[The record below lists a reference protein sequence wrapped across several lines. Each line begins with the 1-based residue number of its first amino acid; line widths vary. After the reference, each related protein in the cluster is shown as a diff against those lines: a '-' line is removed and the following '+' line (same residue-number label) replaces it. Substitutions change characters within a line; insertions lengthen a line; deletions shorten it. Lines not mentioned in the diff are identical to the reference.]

1 MIKLKNVNTLF
12 LNKIY
17 ERKKVILWYC
27 LSISVSKGEVNYRGR
42 KMLTD
47 TIQISGLPE
56 TVIQGV
62 SERARAVGTTAEEYV
77 RYLIEEDLSSSSL
90 NLRVLFAPVREQ
102 IKESGTS
109 DDELTELLEEAR
121 EEVFQKNQ
129 DKK

>member
-1 MIKLKNVNTLF
+1 
-12 LNKIY
+12 
-17 ERKKVILWYC
+17 
-27 LSISVSKGEVNYRGR
+27 
-42 KMLTD
+42 MLTD

-62 SERARAVGTTAEEYV
+62 SDRAKAVGTTAEEYV

-102 IKESGTS
+102 IKESGIS
-109 DDELTELLEEAR
+109 ENELTDLLEEAR

-129 DKK
+129 NKK

>member
-1 MIKLKNVNTLF
+1 
-12 LNKIY
+12 
-17 ERKKVILWYC
+17 
-27 LSISVSKGEVNYRGR
+27 
-42 KMLTD
+42 MLTD

-62 SERARAVGTTAEEYV
+62 SDRAKAVGTTAEEYV

-102 IKESGTS
+102 IKESDTS
-109 DDELTELLEEAR
+109 DDELTKLLKEAR

>member
-1 MIKLKNVNTLF
+1 
-12 LNKIY
+12 
-17 ERKKVILWYC
+17 
-27 LSISVSKGEVNYRGR
+27 
-42 KMLTD
+42 MLTD

-90 NLRVLFAPVREQ
+90 NLRVLFAPIREQ

-109 DDELTELLEEAR
+109 DDELTELLEGAR

>member
-1 MIKLKNVNTLF
+1 
-12 LNKIY
+12 
-17 ERKKVILWYC
+17 
-27 LSISVSKGEVNYRGR
+27 
-42 KMLTD
+42 MLTD

-77 RYLIEEDLSSSSL
+77 RYLIEEDLSSPSL

>member
-1 MIKLKNVNTLF
+1 
-12 LNKIY
+12 
-17 ERKKVILWYC
+17 
-27 LSISVSKGEVNYRGR
+27 
-42 KMLTD
+42 MLTD

-102 IKESGTS
+102 MKESGTS
-109 DDELTELLEEAR
+109 DDELTELLEEVR
-121 EEVFQKNQ
+121 EQVFQKNQ

>member
-1 MIKLKNVNTLF
+1 
-12 LNKIY
+12 
-17 ERKKVILWYC
+17 
-27 LSISVSKGEVNYRGR
+27 
-42 KMLTD
+42 MLTD

-90 NLRVLFAPVREQ
+90 NLRVLFAPIREQ

-109 DDELTELLEEAR
+109 DDELIELLEEAR

>member
-1 MIKLKNVNTLF
+1 
-12 LNKIY
+12 
-17 ERKKVILWYC
+17 
-27 LSISVSKGEVNYRGR
+27 
-42 KMLTD
+42 MLTD

-62 SERARAVGTTAEEYV
+62 SDRAKAVGTTAEEYV

-109 DDELTELLEEAR
+109 EDELTEFLEEAR
-121 EEVFQKNQ
+121 EEVFQKNR
-129 DKK
+129 DTK

>member
-1 MIKLKNVNTLF
+1 
-12 LNKIY
+12 
-17 ERKKVILWYC
+17 
-27 LSISVSKGEVNYRGR
+27 
-42 KMLTD
+42 MLTD

-56 TVIQGV
+56 TVIQSV
-62 SERARAVGTTAEEYV
+62 SDRAKAVGTTAEEYV

-102 IKESGTS
+102 IKGSGISES
-109 DDELTELLEEAR
+109 ELNEILEEAR